1 VTATGPNGDDEQWR
15 LRRDDLVVV
24 DEAGTAET
32 ADLVAIGERCSAA
45 GAKLLLVGDPR
56 QLSAIGPGCMLADL
70 AEHGISYQLSEVRRF
85 GNDWEGPASLRL
97 RDGDAEVLAEYDRRG
112 RLVDGGTAEQA
123 EAHASR
129 AWLADTLTGRESL
142 LMVGTNAAAARVS
155 ASLRAELVRLGRV
168 EEDGVPLGMSDELAD
183 WRGVTVGLEDNVAA
197 PITRK
202 TYRVLDTRD
211 DGGLTVAPI
220 EARRPGPD
228 AEGEWNDWGERLG
241 APLQLPGSYVR
252 EHVSLGYASTKDA
265 AQGRTVDT
273 GHSVNGA
280 GEQRRLLRPL
290 HPRPRTQHRLRRH
303 PGARP
308 RRRDRGDLRRRTA
321 GPARRARRRHRR
333 RPRRSIGHRRTGPRP
348 HRGRVDDN
356 QRRPDG
362 GPHPRGQ
369 RRSTSTTSPT
379 SATTVTLRTSTT
391 SERRAPPTRANGPTR
406 DSAATYRR
414 WTTCLRS
421 SSAHRPRSPRSLPAR
436 PATRPKRSRTPP
448 SARPGRKHAE
458 PT

>member
-168 EEDGVPLGMSDELAD
+168 EEDGVPLGMSDELTE
-183 WRGVTVGLEDNVAA
+183 WRGVTAGVGDLVQARSLAWHLRGFEGNVAA

-273 GHSVNGA
+273 GHSVN
-280 GEQRRLLRPL
+280 LDFS
-290 HPRPRTQHRLRRH
+290 
-303 PGARP
+303 PG
-308 RRRDRGDLRRRTA
+308 
-321 GPARRARRRHRR
+321 
-333 RPRRSIGHRRTGPRP
+333 
-348 HRGRVDDN
+348 
-356 QRRPDG
+356 
-362 GPHPRGQ
+362 
-369 RRSTSTTSPT
+369 
-379 SATTVTLRTSTT
+379 
-391 SERRAPPTRANGPTR
+391 
-406 DSAATYRR
+406 
-414 WTTCLRS
+414 
-421 SSAHRPRSPRSLPAR
+421 
-436 PATRPKRSRTPP
+436 
-448 SARPGRKHAE
+448 
-458 PT
+458 